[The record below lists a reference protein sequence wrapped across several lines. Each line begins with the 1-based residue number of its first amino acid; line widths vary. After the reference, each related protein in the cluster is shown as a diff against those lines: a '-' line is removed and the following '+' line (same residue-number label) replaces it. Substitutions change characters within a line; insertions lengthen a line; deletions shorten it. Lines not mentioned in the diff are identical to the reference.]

1 MKKLGLAGAVVLVVV
16 AVILASLSVYNT
28 VSGPKQD
35 PSRFPA
41 PSPEIVEKLK
51 AMQQSGSGQQK

>member
-1 MKKLGLAGAVVLVVV
+1 MKRLGLAGALVLAVV
-16 AVILASLSVYNT
+16 AVILAGLSVYRT

-51 AMQQSGSGQQK
+51 AMQQAGSRQQK